1 MSTMAI
7 ETLARRLADRIG
19 ADRVVTDA
27 GSAWAYGMDNSRVH
41 HAPGLVVF
49 PENHDEVVEVIRAA
63 AEARIPVTTRGRG
76 TGTAGGS
83 VPVEGGVVLVTDRM
97 TRVID
102 FRPED
107 RLIVVETG
115 LINAELQRIVGEKG
129 FFWPPDPTSN
139 ALCTI
144 GGNLGANAAGPHAV
158 KYGTTREN
166 VLGLRAVDG
175 QARSIKAG
183 TQTTKGV
190 VGHDLTRLLIGSEGT
205 LGVITEATLRLT
217 PLPETRRLL
226 RAFYPDMHA
235 ASRAV
240 SRLMGQP
247 ATPAAIEFI
256 DGNALDLLRRN
267 SAVEIPD
274 DAGALLMI
282 EVDGDESGI
291 DGLVARIEAAA
302 DDPGKGIDIAV
313 ARTEEEQAR
322 LWAAR
327 KALSP
332 TLRQVAPKKI
342 NEDVVVPVSRIPR
355 LITTLDEI
363 AHRHAIAIV
372 NFGHAGNGNI
382 HVNLLVNPDDAREMA
397 AAEKALAEVFDAVLA
412 LDGTLS
418 GEHGI
423 GYVKREFISQEIT
436 PETMALMQGIKR
448 VFDPLGILNPHKKLP
463 DPEPPGSDD

>member
-1 MSTMAI
+1 MTDLDTFIDRLSGVLPA
-7 ETLARRLADRIG
+7 ARVL
-19 ADRVVTDA
+19 TDA
-27 GSAWAYGMDNSRVH
+27 GSTWSYGMDNSRVH
-41 HAPGLVVF
+41 HAPAVVVF
-49 PENHDEVVEVIRAA
+49 PETHEEVVELMQLAHAHRV
-63 AEARIPVTTRGRG
+63 PVTTRGRG

-83 VPVEGGVVLVTDRM
+83 VPILGGMVLVTDRM
-97 TRVID
+97 TRVLD

-107 RLIVVETG
+107 RLIVVQGG
-115 LINAELQRIVGEKG
+115 LINADLQRIVAERG

-144 GGNLGANAAGPHAV
+144 GGNLGCNAAGPHAV
-158 KYGTTREN
+158 KYGTTRDN

-175 QARSIKAG
+175 RGRTIKAG
-183 TQTTKGV
+183 SQTTKGV
-190 VGHDLTRLLIGSEGT
+190 VGHDLTRLLIGCEGT
-205 LGVITEATLRLT
+205 LGVITEATLKLT

-226 RAFYPDMHA
+226 RAFYPNMHA
-235 ASRAV
+235 ASAAV
-240 SRLMGQP
+240 SRVMAQP

-267 SAVEIPD
+267 SSAEIPAS
-274 DAGALLMI
+274 AGAMLMI

-291 DGLVARIEAAA
+291 DATVERVVGAARS
-302 DDPGKGIDIAV
+302 DDADIAV
-313 ARTEEEQAR
+313 AETSDEQAR

-355 LITTLDEI
+355 LIETLDDI
-363 AHRHAIAIV
+363 ATRHAITIV
-372 NFGHAGNGNI
+372 SFGHAGNGNI
-382 HVNLLVNPDDAREMA
+382 HVNLLVDPDDPAQMTG
-397 AAEKALAEVFDAVLA
+397 AEQALDEVFDAVLR

-423 GYVKREFISQEIT
+423 GLVKREFVSREIP
-436 PETMALMQGIKR
+436 PESLDLMRGIKA
-448 VFDPLGILNPHKKLP
+448 VFDPAGILNPHKKLP
-463 DPEPPGSDD
+463 DAPSST

>member
-1 MSTMAI
+1 MTA
-7 ETLARRLADRIG
+7 LATFIQQLSAALPDDRIM
-19 ADRVVTDA
+19 TDA
-27 GSAWAYGMDNSRVH
+27 GSTWAYGMDNSRVH
-41 HAPGLVVF
+41 HAADVVVF
-49 PENHDEVVEVIRAA
+49 PESHDEVVEIMRLA
-63 AEARIPVTTRGRG
+63 AEHRLPVTTRGRG

-97 TRVID
+97 TRVLD

-107 RLIVVETG
+107 RLIVVEAG
-115 LINAELQRIVGEKG
+115 LINAELQGLVAEKG

-139 ALCTI
+139 ALCTV
-144 GGNLGANAAGPHAV
+144 GGNLGCNAAGPHAV

-175 QARSIKAG
+175 RGQTIKAG
-183 TQTTKGV
+183 SQTTKGV
-190 VGHDLTRLLIGSEGT
+190 VGHDLTRLMIGSEGT
-205 LGVITEATLRLT
+205 LGVITEATLKLT

-235 ASRAV
+235 ASEAV
-240 SRLMGQP
+240 SRVMAQP

-256 DGNALDLLRRN
+256 DGNALNLLRRN
-267 SAVEIPD
+267 SQATIPD
-274 DAGALLMI
+274 AAGAMLMI
-282 EVDGDESGI
+282 EIDGDETGI
-291 DGLVARIEAAA
+291 GGLVERVLAAA
-302 DDPGKGIDIAV
+302 QGEGADIAV
-313 ARTEEEQAR
+313 AETTEEQKA

-355 LITTLDEI
+355 LIETLDAI
-363 AHRHAIAIV
+363 AERHAITIV
-372 NFGHAGNGNI
+372 SFGHAGNGNI
-382 HVNLLVNPDDAREMA
+382 HVNLLVDPDDPAQMTG
-397 AAEKALAEVFDAVLA
+397 AEQALDEVFSAVLA

-423 GYVKREFISQEIT
+423 GYVKRGFIDREIP
-436 PETMALMQGIKR
+436 PESLALMRGIKS

-463 DPEPPGSDD
+463 DPPAANPPH

>member
-1 MSTMAI
+1 MSA
-7 ETLARRLADRIG
+7 LDAFLDQLADVLPAERILR
-19 ADRVVTDA
+19 DT
-27 GSAWAYGMDNSRVH
+27 GSTWAYGMDNSRVH
-41 HAPGLVVF
+41 HNPAVVVF
-49 PENHDEVVEVIRAA
+49 PESHDEVAEVMRLACA
-63 AEARIPVTTRGRG
+63 HHVPVTTRGRG

-83 VPVEGGVVLVTDRM
+83 VPVLGGVVLVTDRM
-97 TRVID
+97 TQVLD

-107 RLIVVETG
+107 RLIVVQAG
-115 LINAELQRIVGEKG
+115 MINADLQRIVGERG

-144 GGNLGANAAGPHAV
+144 GGNLGCNAAGPHAV

-175 QARSIKAG
+175 QGRTIKAG
-183 TQTTKGV
+183 SQTTKGV
-190 VGHDLTRLLIGSEGT
+190 VGHDLTRLLIGCEGT
-205 LGVITEATLRLT
+205 LGVITEATLKLT

-235 ASRAV
+235 ASAAV
-240 SRLMGQP
+240 SRVMAQP

-267 SAVEIPD
+267 SAVEIPAE
-274 DAGALLMI
+274 AGAMLMI

-291 DGLVARIEAAA
+291 DATVERVVSAASTAEA
-302 DDPGKGIDIAV
+302 DIAV
-313 ARTEEEQAR
+313 AQTAEEQAR

-355 LITTLDEI
+355 LIETLDDI
-363 AHRHAIAIV
+363 ATRHAITIV
-372 NFGHAGNGNI
+372 SFGHAGNGNI
-382 HVNLLVNPDDAREMA
+382 HVNLLVDPDDPAQMA
-397 AAEKALAEVFDAVLA
+397 GAEQALDEVFDAVLR

-423 GYVKREFISQEIT
+423 GLVKRAFVAREI
-436 PETMALMQGIKR
+436 PPDSLDLMRGIKA
-448 VFDPLGILNPHKKLP
+448 VFDPAGILNPHKKLP
-463 DPEPPGSDD
+463 DAPGEAL

>member
-1 MSTMAI
+1 MNDTRI
-7 ETLARRLADRIG
+7 DRVARVIAERIG
-19 ADRVVTDA
+19 AERIATDS
-27 GSAWAYGMDNSRVH
+27 GSTWAYGMDNSRVH

-49 PENHDEVVEVIRAA
+49 PESHDEVAEVVRAA
-63 AEARIPVTTRGRG
+63 AEAGVPVTTRGRG

-83 VPVEGGVVLVTDRM
+83 VPVEGGIVLVTDRM
-97 TRVID
+97 TRVLD

-107 RLIVVETG
+107 RLIVVEAG
-115 LINAELQRIVGEKG
+115 LINADLQRIVGEKG

-139 ALCTI
+139 ALCTV

-175 QARSIKAG
+175 RGHTIRAG

-190 VGHDLTRLLIGSEGT
+190 VGHDLTRLMIGSEGT

-235 ASRAV
+235 ASQAV
-240 SRLMGQP
+240 SRLMAQP

-267 SAVEIPD
+267 APADIPD
-274 DAGALLMI
+274 AAGALLMI

-291 DGLVARIEAAA
+291 DALVERIRAAA
-302 DDPGKGIDIAV
+302 DDPDGGIDIDV
-313 ARTEEEQAR
+313 ARTDEDQKR

-342 NEDVVVPVSRIPR
+342 NEDVVVPVSRIPT
-355 LITTLDEI
+355 LISRLDEI

-382 HVNLLVNPDDAREMA
+382 HVNLLIDPDDPRQMA
-397 AAEKALAEVFDAVLA
+397 AADRALGEVFDAVLS

-423 GYVKREFISQEIT
+423 GYVKREFVSREIEPDT
-436 PETMALMQGIKR
+436 LALMQGIKR
-448 VFDPLGILNPHKKLP
+448 VFDPDGILNPNKKLP
-463 DPEPPGSDD
+463 DPA

>member
-1 MSTMAI
+1 MSTL
-7 ETLARRLADRIG
+7 ETFVDRLNQILPSDRIA
-19 ADRVVTDA
+19 ADT

-41 HAPGLVVF
+41 HAADVVVF
-49 PENHDEVVEVIRAA
+49 PENHDEVAEIIKLAA
-63 AEARIPVTTRGRG
+63 DCRLPVTTRGRG

-83 VPVEGGVVLVTDRM
+83 VPVLGGVVLVTDRM

-115 LINAELQRIVGEKG
+115 LINAELQRIVGGQG

-144 GGNLGANAAGPHAV
+144 GGNLGCNAAGPHAV

-166 VLGLRAVDG
+166 VLGLRAVGGRG
-175 QARSIKAG
+175 QTIKAG
-183 TQTTKGV
+183 SQTTKGV

-205 LGVITEATLRLT
+205 LGVITEATLKLT

-226 RAFYPDMHA
+226 RAFYPDMLT

-240 SRLMGQP
+240 SRVMAQP

-256 DGNALDLLRRN
+256 DGNALDLLRAN
-267 SAVEIPD
+267 SQVAIPAS
-274 DAGALLMI
+274 AGAMLMI
-282 EVDGDESGI
+282 EVDGDENGI
-291 DGLVARIEAAA
+291 DGVVERVLAAA
-302 DDPGKGIDIAV
+302 SN
-313 ARTEEEQAR
+313 EQAAITVAATAAEQEA

-327 KALSP
+327 RALSP
-332 TLRQVAPKKI
+332 TLRQIAPKKI
-342 NEDVVVPVSRIPR
+342 NEDVVVPVSRIPL
-355 LITTLDEI
+355 LIETLDAI
-363 AHRHAIAIV
+363 AARHAITIV
-372 NFGHAGNGNI
+372 SFGHAGNGNI
-382 HVNLLVNPDDAREMA
+382 HVNLLIDPDDPGQMVS
-397 AAEKALAEVFDAVLA
+397 AEQALDEVFSAVLA

-423 GYVKREFISQEIT
+423 GYVKRGFIDREIP
-436 PETMALMQGIKR
+436 PETLALMHGIKA

-463 DPEPPGSDD
+463 DPPTGDPPR

>member
-1 MSTMAI
+1 MSRLDAFLDQ
-7 ETLARRLADRIG
+7 LATALPAERLLS
-19 ADRVVTDA
+19 DA
-27 GSAWAYGMDNSRVH
+27 GSTWAYGMDNSRVH
-41 HAPGLVVF
+41 HSPAVVVF
-49 PENHDEVVEVIRAA
+49 PESHDEVAEVMRLAYA
-63 AEARIPVTTRGRG
+63 HRVPVTTRGRG

-83 VPVEGGVVLVTDRM
+83 VPVLGGVVLVTDRM
-97 TRVID
+97 TQVLD

-107 RLIVVETG
+107 RLIVVQAG
-115 LINAELQRIVGEKG
+115 MINADLQRIVGERG

-144 GGNLGANAAGPHAV
+144 GGNLGCNAAGPHAV

-175 QARSIKAG
+175 QGRTIKAG
-183 TQTTKGV
+183 SQTTKGV
-190 VGHDLTRLLIGSEGT
+190 VGHDLTRLLIGCEGT
-205 LGVITEATLRLT
+205 LGVITEATLKLT

-235 ASRAV
+235 ASAAV
-240 SRLMGQP
+240 SRVMAQP

-267 SAVEIPD
+267 STVEIP
-274 DAGALLMI
+274 AGAGAMLMI

-291 DGLVARIEAAA
+291 DATVERVVSAASTAEA
-302 DDPGKGIDIAV
+302 DIAV
-313 ARTEEEQAR
+313 AQTAEEQAR

-355 LITTLDEI
+355 LIETLDDI
-363 AHRHAIAIV
+363 ATRHAITIV
-372 NFGHAGNGNI
+372 SFGHAGNGNI
-382 HVNLLVNPDDAREMA
+382 HVNLLVDPDDPAQMSG
-397 AAEKALAEVFDAVLA
+397 AERALDEVFDAVLR

-423 GYVKREFISQEIT
+423 GLVKREFVAREI
-436 PETMALMQGIKR
+436 PPDSLDLMRGIKA
-448 VFDPLGILNPHKKLP
+448 VFDPAGILNPHKKLP
-463 DPEPPGSDD
+463 DRPGEDLPH

>member
-1 MSTMAI
+1 MSALDAFLDQ
-7 ETLARRLADRIG
+7 LAHVLPAERIL
-19 ADRVVTDA
+19 RDA
-27 GSAWAYGMDNSRVH
+27 GSTWAYGMDNSRVH
-41 HAPGLVVF
+41 HAPAVVVF
-49 PENHDEVVEVIRAA
+49 PEDHDEV
-63 AEARIPVTTRGRG
+63 AEIMRLAYAHRVPVTTRGRG

-83 VPVEGGVVLVTDRM
+83 VPVRGGVVLVTDRM
-97 TRVID
+97 TRVLD

-107 RLIVVETG
+107 RLIVVQTG
-115 LINAELQRIVGEKG
+115 MINADLQRIVGERG

-144 GGNLGANAAGPHAV
+144 GGNLGCNAAGPHAV

-166 VLGLRAVDG
+166 VLGLKAVDG
-175 QARSIKAG
+175 RGRTIKAG
-183 TQTTKGV
+183 SQTTKGV
-190 VGHDLTRLLIGSEGT
+190 VGHDLTRLLIGCEGT
-205 LGVITEATLRLT
+205 LGVITEATLKLT

-235 ASRAV
+235 ASAAV
-240 SRLMGQP
+240 SRVMAQP

-256 DGNALDLLRRN
+256 DGNALDLLRKN
-267 SAVEIPD
+267 SAVEIPSS
-274 DAGALLMI
+274 AGAMLMI

-291 DGLVARIEAAA
+291 DATVERVVAAA
-302 DDPGKGIDIAV
+302 RSPEADIAV
-313 ARTEEEQAR
+313 AQTAEEQAR

-355 LITTLDEI
+355 LIETLDEI
-363 AHRHAIAIV
+363 ATRHAITIV
-372 NFGHAGNGNI
+372 SFGHAGNGNI
-382 HVNLLVNPDDAREMA
+382 HVNLLVDPDDPAQMA
-397 AAEKALAEVFDAVLA
+397 GAEQALDEVFDAVLR

-423 GYVKREFISQEIT
+423 GLVKREFVSREI
-436 PETMALMQGIKR
+436 PPDSLDLMRGIKA
-448 VFDPLGILNPHKKLP
+448 VFDPAGILNPHKKLP
-463 DPEPPGSDD
+463 DRPDEALPS

>member
-1 MSTMAI
+1 MSRLDAFLDQ
-7 ETLARRLADRIG
+7 LATALPAERLLS
-19 ADRVVTDA
+19 DA
-27 GSAWAYGMDNSRVH
+27 GSTWAYGMDNSRVH
-41 HAPGLVVF
+41 HSPAVVVF
-49 PENHDEVVEVIRAA
+49 PESHDEVAEVMRLAYA
-63 AEARIPVTTRGRG
+63 HRVPVTTRGRG

-83 VPVEGGVVLVTDRM
+83 VPVLGGVVLVTDRM
-97 TRVID
+97 TQVLD

-107 RLIVVETG
+107 RLIVVQVG
-115 LINAELQRIVGEKG
+115 LINADLQRIVGEQG

-144 GGNLGANAAGPHAV
+144 GGNLGCNAAGPHAV

-175 QARSIKAG
+175 QGRTIKAG
-183 TQTTKGV
+183 SQTTKGV
-190 VGHDLTRLLIGSEGT
+190 VGHDLTRLLIGCEGT
-205 LGVITEATLRLT
+205 LGVITEATLKLT

-235 ASRAV
+235 ASAAV
-240 SRLMGQP
+240 SRVMAQP

-267 SAVEIPD
+267 SAVEIPTG
-274 DAGALLMI
+274 AGAMLMI

-291 DGLVARIEAAA
+291 DATVERVVSAASTA
-302 DDPGKGIDIAV
+302 DTDIAV
-313 ARTEEEQAR
+313 AQTAEEQAR

-355 LITTLDEI
+355 LIETLDDI
-363 AHRHAIAIV
+363 ATRHAITIV
-372 NFGHAGNGNI
+372 SFGHAGNGNI
-382 HVNLLVNPDDAREMA
+382 HVNLLVDPDDPAQMA
-397 AAEKALAEVFDAVLA
+397 GAERALDEVFDAVLR

-423 GYVKREFISQEIT
+423 GLVKREFVAREI
-436 PETMALMQGIKR
+436 PPDSLDLMRGIKA
-448 VFDPLGILNPHKKLP
+448 VFDPAGILNPHKKLP
-463 DPEPPGSDD
+463 DRAGEDLPH

>member
-1 MSTMAI
+1 MSGLDAFLDQLAA
-7 ETLARRLADRIG
+7 TLPAERLLA
-19 ADRVVTDA
+19 DA
-27 GSAWAYGMDNSRVH
+27 GSTWAYGMDNSRVH
-41 HAPGLVVF
+41 HAPAVVVF
-49 PENHDEVVEVIRAA
+49 PETHDEVAEVMRLAYA
-63 AEARIPVTTRGRG
+63 HRVPVTTRGRG

-83 VPVEGGVVLVTDRM
+83 VPVLGGVVLVTDRM
-97 TRVID
+97 TRVLD

-107 RLIVVETG
+107 RLIVVQTG
-115 LINAELQRIVGEKG
+115 LINADLQRIVGEKG

-144 GGNLGANAAGPHAV
+144 GGNLGCNAAGPHAV

-175 QARSIKAG
+175 RGRTIKAG
-183 TQTTKGV
+183 SQTTKGV
-190 VGHDLTRLLIGSEGT
+190 VGHDLTRLLIGCEGT
-205 LGVITEATLRLT
+205 LGVITEATLKLT

-235 ASRAV
+235 ASAAV
-240 SRLMGQP
+240 SRVMAQP

-256 DGNALDLLRRN
+256 DGNALDLLRKN
-267 SAVEIPD
+267 SAVEIPTT
-274 DAGALLMI
+274 AGAMLMI

-291 DGLVARIEAAA
+291 DATVERVVSAANSA
-302 DDPGKGIDIAV
+302 DADIAV
-313 ARTEEEQAR
+313 AQTAEEQAR

-355 LITTLDEI
+355 LIETLDDI
-363 AHRHAIAIV
+363 ATRHAITIV
-372 NFGHAGNGNI
+372 SFGHAGNGNI
-382 HVNLLVNPDDAREMA
+382 HVNLLVDPDDPAQMA
-397 AAEKALAEVFDAVLA
+397 GAEQALDEVFDAVLR

-423 GYVKREFISQEIT
+423 GLVKRAFVAREI
-436 PETMALMQGIKR
+436 PPDSLDLMRGIKA
-448 VFDPLGILNPHKKLP
+448 VFDPAGILNPHKKLP
-463 DPEPPGSDD
+463 DRPGEALPH

>member
-1 MSTMAI
+1 MSELDAFLDQLAAI
-7 ETLARRLADRIG
+7 LPAERLLA
-19 ADRVVTDA
+19 DA

-41 HAPGLVVF
+41 HAPAVVVF
-49 PENHDEVVEVIRAA
+49 PETHDEVAEVMRLAHTH
-63 AEARIPVTTRGRG
+63 RVPVTTRGRG

-83 VPVEGGVVLVTDRM
+83 VPVLGGVVLVTDRM
-97 TRVID
+97 TRVLD

-107 RLIVVETG
+107 RLIVVQTG
-115 LINAELQRIVGEKG
+115 LINADLQRIVGEKG
-129 FFWPPDPTSN
+129 FFWPPDPTSS

-144 GGNLGANAAGPHAV
+144 GGNLGCNAAGPHAV

-175 QARSIKAG
+175 RGRTIKAG
-183 TQTTKGV
+183 SQTTKGV
-190 VGHDLTRLLIGSEGT
+190 VGHDLTRLLIGCEGT
-205 LGVITEATLRLT
+205 LGVITEATLKLT

-235 ASRAV
+235 ASAAV
-240 SRLMGQP
+240 SRVMAQP

-256 DGNALDLLRRN
+256 DGNALDLLRKN
-267 SAVEIPD
+267 SAVEIPTT
-274 DAGALLMI
+274 AGAMLMI

-291 DGLVARIEAAA
+291 DATVERVVSAANSA
-302 DDPGKGIDIAV
+302 DADIAV
-313 ARTEEEQAR
+313 AQTTEEQAQ

-355 LITTLDEI
+355 LIETLDDI
-363 AHRHAIAIV
+363 ATRHAITIV
-372 NFGHAGNGNI
+372 SFGHAGNGNI
-382 HVNLLVNPDDAREMA
+382 HVNLLVDPDDPAQMA
-397 AAEKALAEVFDAVLA
+397 GAEHALDEVFDAVLR

-423 GYVKREFISQEIT
+423 GLVKRTFVAREVPPDSLD
-436 PETMALMQGIKR
+436 LMRGIKA
-448 VFDPLGILNPHKKLP
+448 VFDPAGILNPHKKLP
-463 DPEPPGSDD
+463 DHPDEALPH

>member
-1 MSTMAI
+1 MSGLDAFLEQI
-7 ETLARRLADRIG
+7 ADILPAERILS
-19 ADRVVTDA
+19 DA
-27 GSAWAYGMDNSRVH
+27 GSTWAYGMDNSRVH
-41 HAPGLVVF
+41 HAPAVVIF
-49 PENHDEVVEVIRAA
+49 PEAHDEVADVIRLAHTH
-63 AEARIPVTTRGRG
+63 RVPVTTRGRG

-83 VPVEGGVVLVTDRM
+83 VPVLGGVVLVTDRM
-97 TRVID
+97 TRVIE

-107 RLIVVETG
+107 RLIVVQAG
-115 LINAELQRIVGEKG
+115 MINADLQRVVGEQG

-139 ALCTI
+139 ALCTV
-144 GGNLGANAAGPHAV
+144 GGNLGCNAAGPHAV

-175 QARSIKAG
+175 QGRTIKAG
-183 TQTTKGV
+183 SQTTKGV
-190 VGHDLTRLLIGSEGT
+190 VGHDLTRLLIGCEGT
-205 LGVITEATLRLT
+205 LGVITEATLKLT

-235 ASRAV
+235 ASAAV
-240 SRLMGQP
+240 SRVMAQP

-267 SAVEIPD
+267 ASVEIPAT
-274 DAGALLMI
+274 AGAMLMI

-291 DGLVARIEAAA
+291 DATVERVVAAA
-302 DDPGKGIDIAV
+302 GEARADIAV
-313 ARTEEEQAR
+313 ARTDEEQKR

-355 LITTLDEI
+355 LIETLDAI
-363 AHRHAIAIV
+363 ATRHAITIV
-372 NFGHAGNGNI
+372 SFGHAGNGNI
-382 HVNLLVNPDDAREMA
+382 HVNLLVDPDDPAQMTG
-397 AAEKALAEVFDAVLA
+397 AERALDEVFDEVLR

-423 GYVKREFISQEIT
+423 GLVKRAFVAREVPTASLD
-436 PETMALMQGIKR
+436 LMRGIKA
-448 VFDPLGILNPHKKLP
+448 VFDPGGILNPHKKLP
-463 DPEPPGSDD
+463 DDPAGDSPR

>member
-1 MSTMAI
+1 MSELDAFLDQLAAI
-7 ETLARRLADRIG
+7 LPAERLLG
-19 ADRVVTDA
+19 DA

-41 HAPGLVVF
+41 HAPAVVAF
-49 PENHDEVVEVIRAA
+49 PETHDEVVEVMRLAHTH
-63 AEARIPVTTRGRG
+63 RVPVTTRGRG

-83 VPVEGGVVLVTDRM
+83 VPVLGGVVLVTDRM
-97 TRVID
+97 TRVLD

-107 RLIVVETG
+107 RLIVVQTG
-115 LINAELQRIVGEKG
+115 LINADLQRIVGEKG
-129 FFWPPDPTSN
+129 FFWPPDPTSS

-144 GGNLGANAAGPHAV
+144 GGNLGCNAAGPHAV

-175 QARSIKAG
+175 RGRTIKAG
-183 TQTTKGV
+183 SQTTKGV
-190 VGHDLTRLLIGSEGT
+190 VGHDLTRLLIGCEGT
-205 LGVITEATLRLT
+205 LGVITEATLKLT

-235 ASRAV
+235 ASAAV
-240 SRLMGQP
+240 SRVMAQP

-256 DGNALDLLRRN
+256 DGNALDLLRKN
-267 SAVEIPD
+267 SAVEIPTT
-274 DAGALLMI
+274 AGAMLMI

-291 DGLVARIEAAA
+291 DATVERVVSAANSVDA
-302 DDPGKGIDIAV
+302 DIAV
-313 ARTEEEQAR
+313 AQTAEEQAQ

-342 NEDVVVPVSRIPR
+342 NEDVVVPVSRIPQ
-355 LITTLDEI
+355 LIETLDDI
-363 AHRHAIAIV
+363 ATRHAITIV
-372 NFGHAGNGNI
+372 SFGHAGNGNI
-382 HVNLLVNPDDAREMA
+382 HVNLLVDPDDPAQMA
-397 AAEKALAEVFDAVLA
+397 GAEHALDEVFDAVLR

-423 GYVKREFISQEIT
+423 GLVKRTFVAREVPPDSLD
-436 PETMALMQGIKR
+436 LMRGIKA
-448 VFDPLGILNPHKKLP
+448 VFDPAGILNPHKKLP
-463 DPEPPGSDD
+463 DYPDEALPH

>member
-1 MSTMAI
+1 MIGLDAFLDQLAT
-7 ETLARRLADRIG
+7 TLPAERLLA
-19 ADRVVTDA
+19 DA
-27 GSAWAYGMDNSRVH
+27 GSTWAYGMDNSRVH
-41 HAPGLVVF
+41 HAPAVVVF
-49 PENHDEVVEVIRAA
+49 PETHDEVAEVMRLAYA
-63 AEARIPVTTRGRG
+63 HRVPVTTRGRG

-83 VPVEGGVVLVTDRM
+83 VPVLGGVVLVTDRM
-97 TRVID
+97 TRVLD

-107 RLIVVETG
+107 RLIVVQTG
-115 LINAELQRIVGEKG
+115 LINADLQQIVGEKG

-144 GGNLGANAAGPHAV
+144 GGNLGCNAAGPHAV

-175 QARSIKAG
+175 RGRTIKAG
-183 TQTTKGV
+183 SQTTKGV
-190 VGHDLTRLLIGSEGT
+190 VGHDLTRLLIGCEGT
-205 LGVITEATLRLT
+205 LGVITEATLKLT

-235 ASRAV
+235 ASAAV
-240 SRLMGQP
+240 SRVMAQP

-256 DGNALDLLRRN
+256 DGNALDLLRKN
-267 SAVEIPD
+267 SAVEIPTT
-274 DAGALLMI
+274 AGAMLMI

-291 DGLVARIEAAA
+291 DATVERVVSAANSA
-302 DDPGKGIDIAV
+302 DADIAV
-313 ARTEEEQAR
+313 AQTAEEQAR

-355 LITTLDEI
+355 LIETLDQI
-363 AHRHAIAIV
+363 ATRHAITIV
-372 NFGHAGNGNI
+372 SFGHAGNGNI
-382 HVNLLVNPDDAREMA
+382 HVNLLVDPDDPAQMTG
-397 AAEKALAEVFDAVLA
+397 AEQALDEVFDAVLR

-423 GYVKREFISQEIT
+423 GLVKREFVAREI
-436 PETMALMQGIKR
+436 PPDSLDLMRGIKA
-448 VFDPLGILNPHKKLP
+448 VFDPAGILNPHKKLP
-463 DPEPPGSDD
+463 DRPDEALPH

>member
-1 MSTMAI
+1 MTA
-7 ETLARRLADRIG
+7 LATFLERLGTALPADRIM
-19 ADRVVTDA
+19 TDA
-27 GSAWAYGMDNSRVH
+27 GSTWAYGMDNSRVH
-41 HAPGLVVF
+41 HAADVVVF
-49 PENHDEVVEVIRAA
+49 PESHDEVVEIMRLA
-63 AEARIPVTTRGRG
+63 AECRLPVTTRGRG

-83 VPVEGGVVLVTDRM
+83 VPIEGGVVLVTDRM
-97 TRVID
+97 TRVLD

-107 RLIVVETG
+107 RLIVVEAG
-115 LINAELQRIVGEKG
+115 LINAELQRIVADKG

-139 ALCTI
+139 ALCTV
-144 GGNLGANAAGPHAV
+144 GGNLGCNAAGPHAV

-175 QARSIKAG
+175 QGQTIKAG
-183 TQTTKGV
+183 SQTTKGV
-190 VGHDLTRLLIGSEGT
+190 VGHDLTRLMIGSEGT
-205 LGVITEATLRLT
+205 LGVITEATLKLT

-235 ASRAV
+235 ASQAV
-240 SRLMGQP
+240 SRVMAQP

-256 DGNALDLLRRN
+256 DGNALNLLRRN
-267 SAVEIPD
+267 SQATIPD
-274 DAGALLMI
+274 SAGAMLMI
-282 EVDGDESGI
+282 EIDGDESGI
-291 DGLVARIEAAA
+291 DGLVDRVLAAA
-302 DDPGKGIDIAV
+302 EGDGADIAV
-313 ARTEEEQAR
+313 AETAEEQKA

-355 LITTLDEI
+355 LIETLDAI
-363 AHRHAIAIV
+363 AERHAITIV
-372 NFGHAGNGNI
+372 SFGHAGNGNI
-382 HVNLLVNPDDAREMA
+382 HVNLLVDPDDPAQMRG
-397 AAEKALAEVFDAVLA
+397 AEQALDEVFSAVLA

-423 GYVKREFISQEIT
+423 GYVKRGFIDREIP
-436 PETMALMQGIKR
+436 PESLALMRGIKA

-463 DPEPPGSDD
+463 DPPVTDSPR